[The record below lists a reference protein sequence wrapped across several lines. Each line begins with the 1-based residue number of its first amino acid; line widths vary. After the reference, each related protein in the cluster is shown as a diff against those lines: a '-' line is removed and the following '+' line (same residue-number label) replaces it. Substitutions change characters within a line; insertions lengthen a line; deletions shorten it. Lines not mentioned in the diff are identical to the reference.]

1 MSKAKDQDRL
11 KKFTKLI
18 SKFIVK
24 SIDHI
29 LFEIDETS
37 PVNIPCKQKQ
47 FMICRSIRVKTT
59 YFHFH
64 INTHLVPTFLVT
76 LPKSRSSTEGTNFT
90 GCLNHQTTLLEITK
104 ETIIQKKIA

>member
-11 KKFTKLI
+11 KKLTKLI

-47 FMICRSIRVKTT
+47 FIIPGPVRTGETT
-59 YFHFH
+59 CFHSH
-64 INTHLVPTFLVT
+64 INTLLVSTFPVT
-76 LPKSRSSTEGTNFT
+76 
-90 GCLNHQTTLLEITK
+90 
-104 ETIIQKKIA
+104 